1 MLLLLLRGSL
11 RVGEVLL
18 ESVELPLPEL
28 AVVSDPFG
36 CALHRLGS
44 QPAAMHAS
52 VLVAHD
58 QAGAFE
64 DAQMLRDGRKRH
76 VVRRG
81 QIADGSLAKSE
92 LRQDAAA
99 CGVGKRAEG
108 SVENR
113 S

>member
-1 MLLLLLRGSL
+1 L

-44 QPAAMHAS
+44 ESASVHAS

-64 DAQMLRDGRKRH
+64 DAQMFRDGGKGH

-81 QIADGSLAKSE
+81 EIADGRFTESE
-92 LRQDAAA
+92 LREDAAA
-99 CGVGKRAEG
+99 RGVGEG
-108 SVENR
+108 AKGGVESR
-113 S
+113 D